1 MFGAYVF
8 DDNAATYGV
17 TARDADYEVE
27 LMDGLPAF
35 ILNALMQCP
44 DVMEGSRH
52 CDAEETE
59 EQTWEQA
66 LLVVVVDGEACEDG
80 GKSVDV
86 GLNVVL

>member
-44 DVMEGSRH
+44 DVMEAA
-52 CDAEETE
+52 DIAAEETE

-66 LLVVVVDGEACEDG
+66 LLVVVVD
-80 GKSVDV
+80 
-86 GLNVVL
+86 